1 MKNYLLVLTLIA
13 LIATSCDNANK
24 PKEGAEN
31 TKEMVVV
38 EEITPVAVGD
48 FEAKAEEFVG
58 KKIKLNGTVDHICSH
73 GGQRLF
79 LVSEDSDARIKVT
92 PDEEIAA
99 FNVELEGN
107 KIVITGIVEE
117 QRIDE
122 DYLREWEEEIKSGSD
137 MADDKGEGS
146 HLGGK
151 VEKGGEGADI
161 NEEMEKVNN
170 LREMIKES
178 GKDHISF
185 FSVLCT
191 DYIVG
196 GDDDQDD
203 NHEGADNDGH
213 DHDGHDHTDGDGH
226 NH

>member
-1 MKNYLLVLTLIA
+1 MKNYLLIIA
-13 LIATSCDNANK
+13 LVALFATSCENNK
-24 PKEGAEN
+24 VKETESAAQKMGI
-31 TKEMVVV
+31 V
-38 EEITPVAVGD
+38 EDITPIAVAD
-48 FEAKAEEFVG
+48 FEDKAGDFVG
-58 KKIKLNGTVDHICSH
+58 KKIKLTGTVDHICKH

-79 LVSEDSDARIKVT
+79 LVSETSDARIKIT

-99 FNVELEGN
+99 FNAELEGN
-107 KIVITGIVEE
+107 NIEVIGIVEE

-161 NEEMEKVNN
+161 DEEMEKINS

-178 GKDHISF
+178 GKDHLSF
-185 FSVLCT
+185 YSVLCT
-191 DYIVG
+191 DYIVV
-196 GDDDQDD
+196 DNVDNDD
-203 NHEGADNDGH
+203 NHSH
-213 DHDGHDHTDGDGH
+213 DHDGGDHDGH

>member
-1 MKNYLLVLTLIA
+1 MKNYLLIITLIA
-13 LIATSCDNANK
+13 LFATSCENNNKVKEADNS
-24 PKEGAEN
+24 AEKM
-31 TKEMVVV
+31 TIV
-38 EEITPVAVGD
+38 EEITPVAVADFEDKAGD
-48 FEAKAEEFVG
+48 FVS
-58 KKIKLNGTVDHICSH
+58 KKIKLIGTVDHICKH

-79 LVSEDSDARIKVT
+79 LVSETSDARIKIT

-99 FNVELEGN
+99 FNAELEGN
-107 KIVITGIVEE
+107 RIELIGIVEE

-161 NEEMEKVNN
+161 NEEMEKINN

-178 GKDHISF
+178 GTDHLSF
-185 FSVLCT
+185 YSVLCT
-191 DYIVG
+191 DYTIIEDV
-196 GDDDQDD
+196 DNDE
-203 NHEGADNDGH
+203 NHEGH
-213 DHDGHDHTDGDGH
+213 DHSEGDGH

>member
-1 MKNYLLVLTLIA
+1 MKNYLFIIA
-13 LIATSCDNANK
+13 LIALFVTSCENSNKEADSKKVADNM
-24 PKEGAEN
+24 
-31 TKEMVVV
+31 TIV
-38 EEITPVAVGD
+38 EQITPVSVANFEGKAGD
-48 FEAKAEEFVG
+48 FVG
-58 KKIKLNGTVDHICSH
+58 KKIELTGTVDHICKH

-79 LVSEDSDARIKVT
+79 LVSENSDARIKIT

-99 FNVELEGN
+99 FNAELVGN
-107 KIVITGIVEE
+107 NIVIVGIVEE

-122 DYLREWEEEIKSGSD
+122 AYLREWEEEIKAGSD

-161 NEEMEKVNN
+161 DEEMQKVNS
-170 LREMIKES
+170 LRTEIAES
-178 GKDHISF
+178 GTDHLSF

-191 DYIVG
+191 DYTIVDVAA
-196 GDDDQDD
+196 DDS
-203 NHEGADNDGH
+203 NH
-213 DHDGHDHTDGDGH
+213 DHGDHSHGDGDGH